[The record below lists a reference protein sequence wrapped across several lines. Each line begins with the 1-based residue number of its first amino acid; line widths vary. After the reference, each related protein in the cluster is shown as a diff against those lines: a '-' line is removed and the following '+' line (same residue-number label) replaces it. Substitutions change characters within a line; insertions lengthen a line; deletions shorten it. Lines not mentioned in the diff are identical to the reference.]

1 MNLEAKITSR
11 EIGDLLYASGLSVGT
26 AESCTGGRIAEGI
39 IAIPGA
45 SNYFKGG
52 IIAYSD
58 EVKENILH
66 VNTETLKEHTAFSEE
81 VAKEMVSG
89 AIDALKVSY
98 AIASTGVAGP
108 SGALPGI
115 PVGTIWIA
123 CGTKDDIV
131 IEKLSLDY
139 GRDINLAIAT
149 GKALHLFLTYLK
161 ERNITVEVAEE

>member
-1 MNLEAKITSR
+1 MSLENKIISR

-26 AESCTGGRIAEGI
+26 AESCTGGRIGEGI

-52 IIAYSD
+52 VICYADS
-58 EVKENILH
+58 VKENILH
-66 VNTETLKEHTAFSEE
+66 VSPETIQEHTVFSEE
-81 VAKEMVSG
+81 VAKEMVAG
-89 AIDALKVSY
+89 AIDALDVNY
-98 AIASTGVAGP
+98 AIASTGLAGP
-108 SGALPGI
+108 GGALPGI

-131 IEKLSLDY
+131 TEKLTQDF

-149 GKALHLFLTYLK
+149 SKALRMFLSYLK
-161 ERNITVEVAEE
+161 ERHVNAEVAG